1 MTVQQ
6 SVKPHPERR
15 RDSTLREMLDDL
27 VEHVR
32 QVVKDCRDM
41 TPEELEYAR
50 ERMAWLSD
58 EIWHRVLEEGA
69 AGGE

>member
-1 MTVQQ
+1 MTARQ

-41 TPEELEYAR
+41 TSKELEYAR

-58 EIWHRVLEEGA
+58 EIWHRVLEEGS
-69 AGGE
+69 AGE

>member
-1 MTVQQ
+1 MTERQ

-32 QVVKDCRDM
+32 QVAKDRRDM
-41 TPEELEYAR
+41 TPDELEYAR

-58 EIWHRVLEEGA
+58 EIWHRVLEEGS
-69 AGGE
+69 GDE

>member
-1 MTVQQ
+1 MTARQ

-58 EIWHRVLEEGA
+58 EIWHRVLEEGS
-69 AGGE
+69 AGE

>member
-1 MTVQQ
+1 MTERQ

-32 QVVKDCRDM
+32 QVAKDRRDM
-41 TPEELEYAR
+41 TPDELEYAR

-58 EIWHRVLEEGA
+58 EIWHRVLEEGS
-69 AGGE
+69 GNE

>member
-1 MTVQQ
+1 MTARQGA
-6 SVKPHPERR
+6 KPHPERR

-32 QVVKDCRDM
+32 QVAKDRRDM
-41 TPEELEYAR
+41 TPDELEYAR

-58 EIWHRVLEEGA
+58 EIWHRVLEEGS
-69 AGGE
+69 GNE

>member
-1 MTVQQ
+1 MTTHQG
-6 SVKPHPERR
+6 VKPHPERR

-58 EIWHRVLEEGA
+58 EIWHRVLEEGSVV
-69 AGGE
+69 GE